1 MQGPGRYVPVLSTDE
16 KRFGGQER
24 QAMDGEHFSEPVAC
38 DDGQTRH
45 RIRIYNTSRTATV
58 YLRKR

>member
-1 MQGPGRYVPVLSTDE
+1 MES
-16 KRFGGQER
+16 
-24 QAMDGEHFSEPVAC
+24 EHFSFNVTG
-38 DDGQTRH
+38 DDGKPYP